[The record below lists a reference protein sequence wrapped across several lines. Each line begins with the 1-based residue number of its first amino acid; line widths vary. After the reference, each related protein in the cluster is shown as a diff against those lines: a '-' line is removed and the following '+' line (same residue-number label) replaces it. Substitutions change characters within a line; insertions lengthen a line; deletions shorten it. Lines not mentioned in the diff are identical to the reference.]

1 VTLTLEDREAIEEL
15 EVLYLVTMDLDLE
28 VATMEELEVA
38 TMQELEVATMQELEV
53 ATMEELE
60 VARMDLVATMDLMEV
75 HMADFLRKGARTQ

>member
-38 TMQELEVATMQELEV
+38 TMQELEVATM
-53 ATMEELE
+53 EELE